1 MVVYF
6 AFLFHIYQPPVQ
18 IPLVIKQIVNESY
31 KPIIEALMDHPEA
44 KITLNINGTLTEQLH
59 DFGYDDLLGLI
70 ITIASRGQIEFTG
83 SGKFH
88 PLLPL
93 IPEPEIKRQIN
104 LNDETNQHFFGKL
117 YHPRGFFPPEMA
129 ISEEVLKTVKK
140 AGFEWI
146 VMSGIANTLPEFPT
160 NHISI
165 HPSGLKLLFRDDYIS
180 IDCAFDKINNVETF
194 INRLKY
200 KNTSE
205 DMYVILAMDGETFG
219 HHVKHAIKNFLIPLF
234 QALPH
239 RDDVKIC
246 TISEIIDRFPKGFTQ
261 IPRDSSW
268 STMPYDIATDV
279 PFPLWFDPNNQIH
292 IEQHRFFMYALT
304 LIHLSAK
311 YRESMDE
318 ERKQIFDNARN
329 LLDRGI
335 HSCQQWWAS
344 QRPWY
349 NPDMILRGLNEVLMA
364 SVNAKRSIPDNI
376 PDIKEA
382 MELIMKDMLKAQ
394 NKIILSL

>member
-31 KPIIEALMDHPEA
+31 RPIIEALRDHPEA

-59 DFGYDDLLGLI
+59 DFGYEDLLGLI
-70 ITIASRGQIEFTG
+70 TTIASRGQIEFTG

-104 LNDETNQHFFGKL
+104 LNDETNQYFFGKL

-165 HPSGLKLLFRDDYIS
+165 HSSGLKLLFRDDYIS

-205 DMYVILAMDGETFG
+205 DMYVLLAMDGFS
-219 HHVKHAIKNFLIPLF
+219 N
-234 QALPH
+234 
-239 RDDVKIC
+239 
-246 TISEIIDRFPKGFTQ
+246 
-261 IPRDSSW
+261 
-268 STMPYDIATDV
+268 
-279 PFPLWFDPNNQIH
+279 
-292 IEQHRFFMYALT
+292 
-304 LIHLSAK
+304 
-311 YRESMDE
+311 
-318 ERKQIFDNARN
+318 
-329 LLDRGI
+329 
-335 HSCQQWWAS
+335 
-344 QRPWY
+344 
-349 NPDMILRGLNEVLMA
+349 
-364 SVNAKRSIPDNI
+364 
-376 PDIKEA
+376 
-382 MELIMKDMLKAQ
+382 
-394 NKIILSL
+394 